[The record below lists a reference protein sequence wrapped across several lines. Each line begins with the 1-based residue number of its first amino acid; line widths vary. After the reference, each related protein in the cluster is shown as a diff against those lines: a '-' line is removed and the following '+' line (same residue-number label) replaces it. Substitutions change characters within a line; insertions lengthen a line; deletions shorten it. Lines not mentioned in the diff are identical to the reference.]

1 MVTGDYIAG
10 MKTVGIRQL
19 KSGLSAYIRAVR
31 NGETV
36 AVTDRGEVVAEL
48 SPPKKSKKVE
58 HPFAEMARRGEIT
71 LGRPLSAAEKAKLY
85 GVRRKPLL
93 KGITSAELLD
103 ADREDRFSKS

>member
-1 MVTGDYIAG
+1 

-31 NGETV
+31 RGETV

-48 SPPKKSKKVE
+48 VPPPKPKKEE
-58 HPFAEMARRGEIT
+58 HPFAEMARRGEVT
-71 LGRPLSAAEKAKLY
+71 LGRPLSDAVKAKLFR
-85 GVRRKPLL
+85 VRRKPAL

-103 ADREDRFSKS
+103 ADREDRFFKS

>member
-1 MVTGDYIAG
+1 

-31 NGETV
+31 RGETV

-48 SPPKKSKKVE
+48 VPPKKSKRDE

-71 LGRPLSAAEKAKLY
+71 LGRPLSVAEKKKLY
-85 GVRRKPLL
+85 GTPRKPLL
-93 KGITSAELLD
+93 NGITSAELLD
-103 ADREDRFSKS
+103 AVRGDR